1 MTCVMLRLDK
11 VSVVVE
17 LHRRGAMHHHHIISV
32 CKRSQTRC
40 RAGAARS
47 SRQQALS
54 TIWWTE
60 KAVDSRSVEHAHLQQ
75 ALAVFFGYENK

>member
-17 LHRRGAMHHHHIISV
+17 LNRRGAMHRHHIIIIY
-32 CKRSQTRC
+32 KRSQTRC

-54 TIWWTE
+54 TIWWAE
-60 KAVDSRSVEHAHLQQ
+60 KAVDSGSVEHAHLQQ
-75 ALAVFFGYENK
+75 ALAFFGL